1 MLLDLACG
9 RCGEEEDLRGRPG
22 DEGISVTCGRCGNTW
37 IRGREATCVTCGGAD
52 VIVRPRVMTQYSRG
66 TQLSVVGWRNVLVC
80 RICDAEMLDRP
91 GAGGPIPADYEP
103 RAVQRRE
110 D

>member
-1 MLLDLACG
+1 
-9 RCGEEEDLRGRPG
+9 
-22 DEGISVTCGRCGNTW
+22 
-37 IRGREATCVTCGGAD
+37 
-52 VIVRPRVMTQYSRG
+52 MTQYSRG